1 VVAAS
6 EPGVAETPIGVAPR
20 ACQIDLAR
28 DVVTQAFVQRPG
40 AEQPLQP
47 MAPRRYVFGVDASIG
62 PPRMASI

>member
-1 VVAAS
+1 LRH
-6 EPGVAETPIGVAPR
+6 R

-47 MAPRRYVFGVDASIG
+47 MAPGRYVFGVDALIG